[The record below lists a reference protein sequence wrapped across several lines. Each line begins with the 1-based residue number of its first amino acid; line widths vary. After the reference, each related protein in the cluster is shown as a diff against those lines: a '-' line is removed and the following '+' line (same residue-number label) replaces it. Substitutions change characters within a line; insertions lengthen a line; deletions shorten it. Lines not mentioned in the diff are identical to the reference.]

1 VVTSFLLLGLVVGPE
16 GLDLMSFSV
25 INSLRIIEPIALGM
39 ITFAAGEQL
48 HFVDIRV
55 LSRRHFVAI
64 ALETI
69 LPVILV
75 ATGAW
80 FLTGSLE
87 IALPVGAIAGT
98 TGLATVMSTLKE
110 KGATGTYPKLLGF
123 AISMDNFFAILAFSL
138 ILPLVVVMETG
149 GDIGGLYVEQL
160 LGMAASVAI
169 GCVAGF
175 VVSRLI
181 RSIRSSH
188 ELSMFV
194 LAHVLLVVGVTY
206 YLDFSVLLAG
216 LAMGAT
222 AVNMTSDIRDRD
234 RAFAA
239 LRTLEFPVIAM
250 FFLWAGASLH
260 IRALGTIG
268 LLFGVYVVARAVGK
282 VAGPLATAWKV
293 RANQA
298 ESRRFVGLGFSLLPQ
313 AGAAVGLATLARDNL
328 PASGQT
334 ILATVLAAV
343 VVFELVG
350 PLGVQWG
357 IRHVGESAGQSE
369 GHPLTL
375 EEAIKELQTRKAR
388 MVAVV
393 DSRSEPSILEV
404 PRLLAARF
412 TADLTIVPVCA
423 GASPGMGWWMPDES
437 VECGPLGLD
446 VEPEVS
452 DGRTTEVMHA
462 PVIAS
467 EGTLDALLAVLVEES
482 PDILLVS
489 PAGQSGW
496 LLMAAGELGRRLGC
510 PVLEI
515 PAVPSG
521 EVERRDLGTRA
532 TAALEGL
539 TGLWRRARSE
549 LRRAGLPLPGS
560 DGETVGPEV
569 ARPQVSKNG
578 NTGEAQREPTPS
590 EPALPEPAPSE
601 GTKPEG
607 APAETPPPDGARE
620 ATPETPPGDGRRDE
634 GQSEESS

>member
-1 VVTSFLLLGLVVGPE
+1 VVTSFLLLGLLVGPE

-48 HFVDIRV
+48 HFADIRV
-55 LSRRHFVAI
+55 LSRRHFIVI

-69 LPVILV
+69 LPVIFV
-75 ATGAW
+75 ATGVW

-98 TGLATVMSTLKE
+98 TGLATVMSTLRE
-110 KGATGTYPKLLGF
+110 KGATGTYPKMLGF

-149 GDIGGLYVEQL
+149 GDMGGLYAEQL

-206 YLDFSVLLAG
+206 YFGFSVLLAG

-222 AVNMTSDIRDRD
+222 AVNMTSDVRDRD

-239 LRTLEFPVIAM
+239 LRTLEFPVVAM

-268 LLFGVYVVARAVGK
+268 LLFGMYVVARAVGK
-282 VAGPLATAWKV
+282 VAGPLATAWKL
-293 RANQA
+293 RANQT
-298 ESRRFVGLGFSLLPQ
+298 ESRRFFGLGVSLLPQ

-357 IRHVGESAGQSE
+357 IRHVGESAGSPE
-369 GHPLTL
+369 GSPLTL

-393 DSRSEPSILEV
+393 DSHADPSVLEV
-404 PRLLAARF
+404 PRSLAARF
-412 TADLTIVPVCA
+412 TADLTIVPVCG
-423 GASPGMGWWMPDES
+423 GAAPGMGWWTPDES
-437 VECGPLGLD
+437 VECGPLGLE

-467 EGTLDALLAVLVEES
+467 EGVPDTLLAVLAEEA

-489 PAGQSGW
+489 SAGESGW
-496 LLMAAGELGRRLGC
+496 LLLGAGELGRRLGC

-515 PAVPSG
+515 PGVQPP
-521 EVERRDLGTRA
+521 EVERRDAGARA

-539 TGLWRRARSE
+539 TGLWRRARTQ
-549 LRRAGLPLPGS
+549 LRRAGVPLVNS
-560 DGETVGPEV
+560 GERGVSSAG
-569 ARPQVSKNG
+569 ARPEGSPG
-578 NTGEAQREPTPS
+578 HESRAEG
-590 EPALPEPAPSE
+590 APSE
-601 GTKPEG
+601 ESWAEARSPEESPG
-607 APAETPPPDGARE
+607 APSPSDVSSEAQPSGTPSAED
-620 ATPETPPGDGRRDE
+620 
-634 GQSEESS
+634 QSEQTP